1 MSPVRL
7 FRTPLSSPRRQS
19 ADTTPRRRGLQPPR
33 HRPHPSRSGLSGHRR
48 HRGCSRRRVVALL
61 LAAGRGCGHHSRG
74 DRVRRQAD
82 EEAPSDDGQ
91 RKAGGFGAAESL
103 LGRAQKES
111 RDVARR
117 GRVRVRARPRVSA
130 RPRPSSSS
138 STPPSPRIPA
148 ARRSAASPPAA
159 SDARAPP
166 PRFGRRPAACVGAGP
181 RAAPPA
187 GQTAGAFGAP
197 GGRACCASAANAWS
211 APTRPSLRKPG
222 ACAGCICAGTPTSS
236 SAFWCTPAASIWG
249 FLMRQLTAVG
259 TPPSLQGRV
268 RALLAALILA
278 LSRFWRVVSRS
289 QAFHHNLTRPRYRE
303 AVLPRAARA

>member
-91 RKAGGFGAAESL
+91 RKAGGFGADESL

-111 RDVARR
+111 REVARR
-117 GRVRVRARPRVSA
+117 GRVRVRARPRGRCVPLIEKLA
-130 RPRPSSSS
+130 RKRHASGDGEASTKNNGHASNVCFRSHHSSG
-138 STPPSPRIPA
+138 A
-148 ARRSAASPPAA
+148 AAA
-159 SDARAPP
+159 
-166 PRFGRRPAACVGAGP
+166 
-181 RAAPPA
+181 
-187 GQTAGAFGAP
+187 
-197 GGRACCASAANAWS
+197 
-211 APTRPSLRKPG
+211 
-222 ACAGCICAGTPTSS
+222 
-236 SAFWCTPAASIWG
+236 
-249 FLMRQLTAVG
+249 
-259 TPPSLQGRV
+259 
-268 RALLAALILA
+268 
-278 LSRFWRVVSRS
+278 
-289 QAFHHNLTRPRYRE
+289 
-303 AVLPRAARA
+303 